1 MLAFSRANCT
11 NTPQSGLAYH
21 PSRAASAYAGRL
33 PPALSLSMSSS
44 DFLLLLLLFLTLPL
58 SSVDAAPSWL
68 GNLRPSNAR
77 SKDGRTEERVSVW
90 ALNVRILDRYSSSF
104 AVITTRNRLS
114 EGGWWVGGV
123 SGWREPLDWAEVSLS
138 SRRLL
143 FSIAHSANDLLNAPH
158 GFRAETSCH
167 LLEIS
172 WNLNLL
178 FVITVE

>member
-33 PPALSLSMSSS
+33 PPALSLSMPSS

-77 SKDGRTEERVSVW
+77 SKDGRTDRGASVGRGFKCPNIRSI
-90 ALNVRILDRYSSSF
+90 LVVVRCDYDQEPPLRGWVVGGWGEWMEGTPGLGRSLSFFSSSL
-104 AVITTRNRLS
+104 VQ
-114 EGGWWVGGV
+114 
-123 SGWREPLDWAEVSLS
+123 
-138 SRRLL
+138 
-143 FSIAHSANDLLNAPH
+143 H
-158 GFRAETSCH
+158 RA
-167 LLEIS
+167 
-172 WNLNLL
+172 
-178 FVITVE
+178 FG